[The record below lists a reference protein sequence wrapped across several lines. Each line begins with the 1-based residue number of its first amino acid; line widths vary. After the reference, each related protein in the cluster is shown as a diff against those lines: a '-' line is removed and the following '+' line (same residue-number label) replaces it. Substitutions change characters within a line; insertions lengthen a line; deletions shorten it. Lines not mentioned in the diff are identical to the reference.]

1 MVKLFCEMKRD
12 ALCPPFRFMSTLQ
25 TTHVRHFSNIDVT
38 SYFYCSHLVFILW
51 GQIFLKIALGR
62 V

>member
-1 MVKLFCEMKRD
+1 MVKLFSEMKRD
-12 ALCPPFRFMSTLQ
+12 ALCPPFRQHMLDIFHILMSLHT
-25 TTHVRHFSNIDVT
+25 
-38 SYFYCSHLVFILW
+38 FYCSHLVFILW